1 MPDQFEQYYKYLKAN
16 GADVAPDFNSF
27 KNTLSNYDNASK
39 YYTYLKDNKFD
50 VPETYDSFADT
61 FGLKKKVGGEIS
73 SLTELPSEFIEPLK
87 QGVSPNQTKE
97 EERAARQLGIKPY
110 TGVTTPTN
118 LPKQDALRYE
128 KEVKVKDAAINT
140 LTDVYKQK
148 GLKFDPSRPAAQQQI
163 QDYIEKEQNNDL
175 GLVEGIKDKKPY
187 LTRTTGLGETLY
199 STAIESFKEPVK
211 SFKINTISNPNE
223 LADVLDEEIKNDPN
237 IPESVPSNVAG
248 YFGQLAGGL
257 PKLGAEEAVGG
268 PALVAAEMYWNG
280 IANQRKTLYQKGLA
294 QGMDRVKAAQMAMDN
309 ATISAIPDFVVGAI
323 LASGVKGQTGILRQ
337 GTADAFKDAMKNVVK
352 SSPKMFAVGAG
363 AEFGKAELEKQAGYK
378 VGRTEEVENM
388 FKGGGDLFKMHTAF
402 GIAQLAPYIPKA
414 LYSAAKNVLS
424 ETPKPVLDALAQKYA
439 DDGTVVNDVNKFAQT
454 KTEVQDLV
462 PEAKVASVTGLTE
475 KVKNIQKD
483 IDDLTAR
490 REKTTDALKPQI
502 DSWLKEY
509 QNEIDFYNNQIK
521 KVVESKDP
529 TGVTEEV
536 DDITGQKIGTKQ
548 YVVDGK
554 EVSQQEFEAMQGKP
568 IGTKEIVKAEVKP
581 KEIKRIVEP
590 SKPISEM
597 NSEELGDFA
606 TETKKALKK
615 QDKDFEGKTEK
626 EKEDGG
632 YYDVIDEV
640 EDLRDASERANFI
653 ENAEDVNDLANS
665 VKSTLSNIRG
675 KEPNEY
681 QLAIL
686 NAAKNKAIELG
697 IDSKDLIKNIG
708 SKIASQYK
716 DVEDAELMV
725 KSALEKL
732 IPQEVK
738 PIEVKVVES
747 IKNKNWFHGSENE
760 FKEFENKNPNITG
773 FWFSDSKENAAT
785 YGKKVKEVSLDIENP
800 LIIDAKGKKFTDA
813 IEVEVLATYPNE
825 KPYLTKIGINMD
837 EIVWMVKNGKRKNS
851 FIEILDHSKYDAVV
865 FKNVIDPSL
874 SSRNKTPQTSIAVF
888 DNRQIKTKAVEQ
900 PTQEVKPT
908 EVKVESKPIEETKKI
923 IEEVAQK
930 NPEKIANATSKIF
943 KDAGYHR
950 GTLPD
955 KSDYVSIGYHGELPY
970 TGYYFVSNP
979 KDVVQGGSRK
989 GLDDKAFKIV
999 DFSKYNLFKPEDANS
1014 YFGTN
1019 RGLKKLANDL
1029 ENGVDA
1035 KEAISELLKN
1045 HNVSNTL
1052 KNKIKKFNDSESFE
1066 IEREINKY
1074 EKLAETV
1081 KSNREFNQINNEL
1094 DLLYK
1099 KLKSVKKELFSDNLN
1114 NVLEEYKNDRKSKDF
1129 SDRLETKILKSLGYD
1144 GVDVRGIKAEGG
1156 LKSPDDFN
1164 HGSVIF
1170 DLKPETATTT
1180 HEAYYN
1186 ALGIPEEKR
1195 TENQKDLIKSIDDIL
1210 NKKQEVTTIKVKAE
1224 VVKPKVEKQ
1233 AEPKTLSVENKEYT
1247 TKTGRQNVVLKDNDL
1262 KVIDIKTGKETSP
1275 ATRKKALDEYV
1286 DRYDFSKGKTAQEN
1300 AKEAPEGLGI
1310 EELNKFTIE
1319 QSENP
1324 LEIASAYIYEEPI
1337 SKFAESKDV
1346 LIAEFGV
1353 GKITQ
1358 ESFKRWK
1365 DENLIT
1371 GGMALTYFNKKEG
1384 LPLDVLA
1391 KSMSDH
1397 YGREIDPQDIA
1408 NFIVKYPSGSSA
1420 ALREIES
1427 PTGRLA
1433 AERFKEVTGLDLYRN
1448 MAEKIVNAEFEKKKQ
1463 IEKDLIKE
1471 DYETAQQLED
1481 AYWSAYK
1488 ETDGFTKESPI
1499 GEIKPTEAAE
1509 KGVEEAYK
1517 DLTIN
1522 QKRQIIN
1529 SKFEEL
1535 LKELKIEKIC
1545 PT

>member
-87 QGVSPNQTKE
+87 KGVSPNQTKE

-163 QDYIEKEQNNDL
+163 QDYIDKEQSNDL

-187 LTRTTGLGETLY
+187 LTRTTGLGETLFN
-199 STAIESFKEPVK
+199 TTIDSFKEPVK

-223 LADVLDEEIKNDPN
+223 LADVLDEEIKNNPN

-257 PKLGAEEAVGG
+257 PKFAAEEYLGG

-280 IANQRKTLYQKGLA
+280 IANERKALYQKGLD
-294 QGMDRVKAAQMAMDN
+294 QGMDRGKAAQMAMDN
-309 ATISAIPDFVVGAI
+309 ATTSAIPDFVVGAI
-323 LASGVKGQTGILRQ
+323 LAVGVKGHTGVLKQ
-337 GTADAFKDAMKNVVK
+337 GTAASFKDAVTNVVK
-352 SSPKMFAVGAG
+352 SSPKMYAIGAG
-363 AEFGKAELEKQAGYK
+363 GSLAKSGTQAAAGYDLD
-378 VGRTEEVENM
+378 RTEVLREALDR
-388 FKGGGDLFKMHTAF
+388 GGDLAKMDAAFKIGAM
-402 GIAQLAPYIPKA
+402 APYVPKI
-414 LYSAAKNVLS
+414 LYAAAKNVLA
-424 ETPKPVLDALAQKYA
+424 ETPKPVLDALAKKYG
-439 DDGTVVNDVNKFAQT
+439 DNNGKIVDDVNKFAQT
-454 KTEVQDLV
+454 KSEVQDLV
-462 PEAKVASVTGLTE
+462 PEAKVASVTGLTQ
-475 KVKNIQKD
+475 KVKNIQQD

-490 REKTTDALKPQI
+490 KEKTTDALKPQI
-502 DSWLKEY
+502 DAWLKEY
-509 QNEIDFYNNQIK
+509 QDEIDFYNNQIK

-581 KEIKRIVEP
+581 KEVKRIVEP

-665 VKSTLSNIRG
+665 VKSILSNIKG
-675 KEPNEY
+675 EEPDEY

-708 SKIASQYK
+708 SKIASQFK

-732 IPQEVK
+732 IPSQEFKPTEVKETEFTKKELNKDEEQLYKNISKVNINGEEYNFTEPNVTGGGRIFTIEHNGKEIGKATLSVKYPNEPIYLDNIKINEEYRRKGLASKLYDYIEKTTGEKLEPSPIKQSEAAKKLWEKRRQEKVK
-738 PIEVKVVES
+738 PIEVK
-747 IKNKNWFHGSENE
+747 
-760 FKEFENKNPNITG
+760 ENKL
-773 FWFSDSKENAAT
+773 E
-785 YGKKVKEVSLDIENP
+785 
-800 LIIDAKGKKFTDA
+800 
-813 IEVEVLATYPNE
+813 
-825 KPYLTKIGINMD
+825 
-837 EIVWMVKNGKRKNS
+837 
-851 FIEILDHSKYDAVV
+851 
-865 FKNVIDPSL
+865 
-874 SSRNKTPQTSIAVF
+874 
-888 DNRQIKTKAVEQ
+888 
-900 PTQEVKPT
+900 
-908 EVKVESKPIEETKKI
+908 PIEFSKI
-923 IEEVAQK
+923 IEDKYGITIDLTGDTKKGDLTLSRIEVPKEQRGKEIGTKAMEDIIKYADENNKRIALTPSTDFGGTSVKRLKEFYKKFGFIENTGK
-930 NPEKIANATSKIF
+930 N
-943 KDAGYHR
+943 KDFTTKETMYR
-950 GTLPD
+950 
-955 KSDYVSIGYHGELPY
+955 
-970 TGYYFVSNP
+970 NP
-979 KDVVQGGSRK
+979 KV
-989 GLDDKAFKIV
+989 
-999 DFSKYNLFKPEDANS
+999 KPI
-1014 YFGTN
+1014 
-1019 RGLKKLANDL
+1019 
-1029 ENGVDA
+1029 
-1035 KEAISELLKN
+1035 KE
-1045 HNVSNTL
+1045 
-1052 KNKIKKFNDSESFE
+1052 
-1066 IEREINKY
+1066 
-1074 EKLAETV
+1074 
-1081 KSNREFNQINNEL
+1081 
-1094 DLLYK
+1094 
-1099 KLKSVKKELFSDNLN
+1099 
-1114 NVLEEYKNDRKSKDF
+1114 
-1129 SDRLETKILKSLGYD
+1129 
-1144 GVDVRGIKAEGG
+1144 KAE
-1156 LKSPDDFN
+1156 
-1164 HGSVIF
+1164 
-1170 DLKPETATTT
+1170 
-1180 HEAYYN
+1180 
-1186 ALGIPEEKR
+1186 
-1195 TENQKDLIKSIDDIL
+1195 
-1210 NKKQEVTTIKVKAE
+1210 
-1224 VVKPKVEKQ
+1224 PKVEKQ
-1233 AEPKTLSVENKEYT
+1233 AEPKTLSVEDKEYT
-1247 TKTGRQNVVLKDNDL
+1247 TKTGRQKVVLKDNDL
-1262 KVIDIKTGKETSP
+1262 KVIDTKTGKEASP

-1337 SKFAESKDV
+1337 SKFAESKDA

-1529 SKFEEL
+1529 SKFDEL

>member
-1 MPDQFEQYYKYLKAN
+1 MDEKQLQFLYNEYAKNKGFKDYSEFKGLMSSEESRKLFFDDSNKELGFKDYN
-16 GADVAPDFNSF
+16 EFND
-27 KNTLSNYDNASK
+27 L
-39 YYTYLKDNKFD
+39 LG
-50 VPETYDSFADT
+50 V
-61 FGLKKKVGGEIS
+61 KKKVSGEIS

-97 EERAARQLGIKPY
+97 EEKAARQLGVKPY

-163 QDYIEKEQNNDL
+163 QDYIDKEKSNDL

-187 LTRTTGLGETLY
+187 LTRTTGLGETLFN
-199 STAIESFKEPVK
+199 TTIDSFKEPVK

-223 LADVLDEEIKNDPN
+223 LADVLDEEIKNNLN

-257 PKLGAEEAVGG
+257 PKFAAEEYLGG

-280 IANQRKTLYQKGLA
+280 IANERKALYQKGLA
-294 QGMDRVKAAQMAMDN
+294 QGMDREKAAQMAMDN
-309 ATISAIPDFVVGAI
+309 ATTSAIPDFLVGAI
-323 LASGVKGQTGILRQ
+323 LAVGVKGHTGVLKQ
-337 GTADAFKDAMKNVVK
+337 GTAASFKDAVTNVVK
-352 SSPKMFAVGAG
+352 SSPKMYAIGAG
-363 AEFGKAELEKQAGYK
+363 GSLAKSGTQAAAGYDLD
-378 VGRTEEVENM
+378 RTEVLREALDR
-388 FKGGGDLFKMHTAF
+388 GGDLAKMDAAFKIGAM
-402 GIAQLAPYIPKA
+402 APYVPKI
-414 LYSAAKNVLS
+414 LYAAAKNVLA
-424 ETPKPVLDALAQKYA
+424 ETPKPVLDALAKKYG
-439 DDGTVVNDVNKFAQT
+439 DNNGKIVDDVNKFAQT
-454 KTEVQDLV
+454 KSEVQDLV
-462 PEAKVASVTGLTE
+462 PEAKVASVTGLTQ
-475 KVKNIQKD
+475 KVKNIQQD

-490 REKTTDALKPQI
+490 KEKTTDALKPQI

-581 KEIKRIVEP
+581 KEIKRILEP

-697 IDSKDLIKNIG
+697 IDSKDLIKNIS
-708 SKIASQYK
+708 SKIANQYK
-716 DVEDAELMV
+716 DIEDAELMV

-732 IPQEVK
+732 IP
-738 PIEVKVVES
+738 S
-747 IKNKNWFHGSENE
+747 
-760 FKEFENKNPNITG
+760 
-773 FWFSDSKENAAT
+773 
-785 YGKKVKEVSLDIENP
+785 
-800 LIIDAKGKKFTDA
+800 
-813 IEVEVLATYPNE
+813 
-825 KPYLTKIGINMD
+825 
-837 EIVWMVKNGKRKNS
+837 
-851 FIEILDHSKYDAVV
+851 
-865 FKNVIDPSL
+865 
-874 SSRNKTPQTSIAVF
+874 
-888 DNRQIKTKAVEQ
+888 
-900 PTQEVKPT
+900 QEVKPT
-908 EVKVESKPIEETKKI
+908 EEVEIKENVEPIDIRKELRNQIDKKE
-923 IEEVAQK
+923 IELIGKQQ
-930 NPEKIANATSKIF
+930 
-943 KDAGYHR
+943 
-950 GTLPD
+950 
-955 KSDYVSIGYHGELPY
+955 SDI
-970 TGYYFVSNP
+970 
-979 KDVVQGGSRK
+979 
-989 GLDDKAFKIV
+989 DKA
-999 DFSKYNLFKPEDANS
+999 
-1014 YFGTN
+1014 
-1019 RGLKKLANDL
+1019 KKDLREIENDNQ
-1029 ENGVDA
+1029 EV
-1035 KEAISELLKN
+1035 ISE
-1045 HNVSNTL
+1045 
-1052 KNKIKKFNDSESFE
+1052 
-1066 IEREINKY
+1066 Y
-1074 EKLAETV
+1074 
-1081 KSNREFNQINNEL
+1081 
-1094 DLLYK
+1094 
-1099 KLKSVKKELFSDNLN
+1099 VKKSGYKLITKDTINPASKGSEKFPESDIGKYYKFTGSSLIRNSAKNLA
-1114 NVLEEYKNDRKSKDF
+1114 LKGAEAKAKSTPQGSK
-1129 SDRLETKILKSLGYD
+1129 
-1144 GVDVRGIKAEGG
+1144 GG
-1156 LKSPDDFN
+1156 MNK
-1164 HGSVIF
+1164 
-1170 DLKPETATTT
+1170 
-1180 HEAYYN
+1180 YYN
-1186 ALGIPEEKR
+1186 AFNSVKDYENGNINKNQFLKIIKDSGLDIEKF
-1195 TENQKDLIKSIDDIL
+1195 EIK
-1210 NKKQEVTTIKVKAE
+1210 KEVKPTKVKAE
-1224 VVKPKVEKQ
+1224 AQVVKPKIEKQ
-1233 AEPKTLSVENKEYT
+1233 AEPKILSIDNKEYT
-1247 TKTGRQNVVLKDNDL
+1247 TKTGRQKVILKDNDL
-1262 KVIDIKTGKETSP
+1262 KVIDIKNGKEASP

-1337 SKFAESKDV
+1337 SKFAESKDA

>member
-187 LTRTTGLGETLY
+187 LTRTTGLGETLFN
-199 STAIESFKEPVK
+199 TTIDSFKEPVK

-223 LADVLDEEIKNDPN
+223 LADVLDEEIKNAPN

-323 LASGVKGQTGILRQ
+323 LASGVKGQTGILKQ

-454 KTEVQDLV
+454 KSEVQDLV
-462 PEAKVASVTGLTE
+462 PEAKVASVTGLTQ
-475 KVKNIQKD
+475 KVKNIQQD

-490 REKTTDALKPQI
+490 KEKTTDALKPQI
-502 DSWLKEY
+502 DAWLKEY
-509 QNEIDFYNNQIK
+509 QDEIDFYNNQIK

-581 KEIKRIVEP
+581 KEVKRIVEP

-665 VKSTLSNIRG
+665 VKSILSNIKG
-675 KEPNEY
+675 KEPDEY

-708 SKIASQYK
+708 SKIASQFK

-732 IPQEVK
+732 IPSQE
-738 PIEVKVVES
+738 
-747 IKNKNWFHGSENE
+747 F
-760 FKEFENKNPNITG
+760 
-773 FWFSDSKENAAT
+773 
-785 YGKKVKEVSLDIENP
+785 
-800 LIIDAKGKKFTDA
+800 
-813 IEVEVLATYPNE
+813 
-825 KPYLTKIGINMD
+825 
-837 EIVWMVKNGKRKNS
+837 
-851 FIEILDHSKYDAVV
+851 
-865 FKNVIDPSL
+865 
-874 SSRNKTPQTSIAVF
+874 
-888 DNRQIKTKAVEQ
+888 
-900 PTQEVKPT
+900 KPT
-908 EVKVESKPIEETKKI
+908 EVKAESKPIEETKKI

-1045 HNVSNTL
+1045 NNVSNTL

-1081 KSNREFNQINNEL
+1081 RSNREFNQINNEL

-1099 KLKSVKKELFSDNLN
+1099 KLKSAKKELFSDNLN

-1129 SDRLETKILKSLGYD
+1129 SDRLETKILKSLGYE

-1186 ALGIPEEKR
+1186 ALDIPEEKR
-1195 TENQKDLIKSIDDIL
+1195 TENQKDLIKSVDDIL
-1210 NKKQEVTTIKVKAE
+1210 NKKEEFKPTKVKAE
-1224 VVKPKVEKQ
+1224 IIKPKVEKQ
-1233 AEPKTLSVENKEYT
+1233 IEPKTLSVDNKEYT
-1247 TKTGRQNVVLKDNDL
+1247 TKTGRQKVILKDNDL
-1262 KVIDIKTGKETSP
+1262 KVIDTKTGKEASP

-1337 SKFAESKDV
+1337 SKFAESKDA

-1499 GEIKPTEAAE
+1499 GETKPTEAAE